1 MYAASVVVILCWR
14 ASREIQS
21 FGMLF
26 FCLFYCAIKGVVVR
40 LTWQKPFAFMLFR
53 KKSSSSGILVDSLAV
68 WTCVDNLPAI
78 AIESLFINFYLQYL
92 FTKKSCNYIVYI
104 FKGPHTVITATVWS
118 QWSDFSLD
126 SPILGKP
133 HQSSAPNRGSSRPP
147 QWYLPPNI
155 CLPEPSSIWAHS

>member
-1 MYAASVVVILCWR
+1 MRPVLW
-14 ASREIQS
+14 
-21 FGMLF
+21 
-26 FCLFYCAIKGVVVR
+26 
-40 LTWQKPFAFMLFR
+40 
-53 KKSSSSGILVDSLAV
+53 SSSAGGRPRRYSPSACYFFVCSIAQSRGWWLDLRGRSLLLLCFSGRSHLHPASSLIAWLSGLVSITCRPSQLRVYSLIFIY
-68 WTCVDNLPAI
+68 NIYLP
-78 AIESLFINFYLQYL
+78 
-92 FTKKSCNYIVYI
+92 KKSCNYIVYI